1 MMFKYLFFRNYG
13 VLHDKERV
21 NFDKLYILGMKNLFS
36 ALISTILISV
46 SLVDIEAQQLSAIE
60 IVRKADEK
68 FNGEKSSMMVM
79 SMTIIRPTWQ
89 RTVEF
94 KNWSL
99 GRDYALTLI
108 TEPSKDAG
116 QSFLKRATEMWSW
129 NPSISR
135 LIKLPPSMMSQG
147 WMGSD
152 YTNDDI
158 LKESSVV
165 NDYTHEITGE
175 EIING
180 HECYRIRMNSKEDAA
195 VVWGHQIRWIDKKE
209 FLVLRTELF
218 DEDGILVRRENGS
231 EIKVMDGRTLQTKIE
246 LLPADEPGNK
256 TIIIIREI
264 KFNIPLEESFFS
276 QQNMKN
282 IR

>member
-1 MMFKYLFFRNYG
+1 MMMKSGFS
-13 VLHDKERV
+13 VL
-21 NFDKLYILGMKNLFS
+21 LLITIQILLIPDS
-36 ALISTILISV
+36 AAQ
-46 SLVDIEAQQLSAIE
+46 SLTATD

-68 FNGEKSSMMVM
+68 FNGEKSSHMLM
-79 SMTIIRPTWQ
+79 SMTIVRPSWQ

-108 TEPSKDAG
+108 TAPARDAG
-116 QSFLKRATEMWSW
+116 QTFLKRATEMWNW

-152 YTNDDI
+152 YTNDDL

-165 NDYTHEITGE
+165 NDYAHELAGE
-175 EIING
+175 DVIAG
-180 HECYRIRMNSKEDAA
+180 RDCYRIKMLAREEAA
-195 VVWGHQIRWIDKKE
+195 VIWGHQVRWIDKTD
-209 FLVLRTELF
+209 FLVLRAELF
-218 DEDGILVRRENGS
+218 DEDGFLVRTEMGS
-231 EIKVMDGRTLQTKIE
+231 EIKTMDGRTIQTRIE

-256 TIIIIREI
+256 TIITIKDI
-264 KFNIPLEESFFS
+264 KFNIPLQESFFS
-276 QQNMKN
+276 QQNMKS

>member
-1 MMFKYLFFRNYG
+1 MKMKKIYKTCIPLALLLLNNLILFAQTFT
-13 VLHDKERV
+13 
-21 NFDKLYILGMKNLFS
+21 
-36 ALISTILISV
+36 AT
-46 SLVDIEAQQLSAIE
+46 DII
-60 IVRKADEK
+60 RKADEK
-68 FNGEKSSMMVM
+68 FNGEKSSIMVM

-108 TEPSKDAG
+108 TAPAKDAN
-116 QSFLKRATEMWSW
+116 QTFLKRGTEMWSW
-129 NPSISR
+129 NHAISR

-165 NDYTHEITGE
+165 NDYTHEIIGE
-175 EIING
+175 ETIDG
-180 HECYRIRMNSKEDAA
+180 RLCYKIKMVAKEEAA
-195 VVWGHQIRWIDKKE
+195 VVWGSQFRWIDKKD
-209 FLVLRTELF
+209 FLVMRTELY
-218 DEDGILVRRENGS
+218 DEEGTLIRTETGS
-231 EIKVMDGRTLQTKIE
+231 EIKSMDGRTIPSQLE
-246 LLPADEPGNK
+246 LIPADEPGNK
-256 TIIIIREI
+256 TIVDIKDI
-264 KFNIPLEESFFS
+264 KFNVQIMESFFS